1 MASVS
6 HSISFIMSQ
15 KGTKMLNIDNF
26 IFKLNKTT
34 NTKKY
39 YRCMDPSCT
48 VTVHT
53 DLDDA
58 ILKLNDDH
66 CHPPEPEEV
75 QIRIFKQSVKERAI
89 AEATPIPQLYD
100 EEAARIDLST
110 LSIAT
115 LPSQRELS

>member
-1 MASVS
+1 MKICA
-6 HSISFIMSQ
+6 MGMPQ

-34 NTKKY
+34 SAKTY
-39 YRCMDPSCT
+39 YRCTDPSCT

-53 DLDDA
+53 DLNDV
-58 ILKLNDDH
+58 ILKINDNH

-75 QIRIFKQSVKERAI
+75 QIRIFKQTVKARAI

-100 EEAARIDLST
+100 KEAARIDLSA
-110 LSIAT
+110 LSIAA